1 MLLCVQIIWC
11 CWGDRKQPIPSSVPC
26 CGRQAMKNYKASEP
40 AKQRKKHLLLLKTS
54 FLSQSRT
61 MRERHVETGGTTNG
75 IQYGRRRGKVGVW
88 RWKRMGARKE
98 ENKVT
103 ELKGQGGE
111 KMMCVSVRSSYSKLI
126 ETLKNCVF
134 VFGRSFLY
142 GSFCGQEVCHCK
154 SWREK
159 HLWLSLCVLSLQPV
173 TCDLRSLI
181 SGLFFNAHFDVFL
194 TNIYLNL

>member
-75 IQYGRRRGKVGVW
+75 IQYRRRRGKVGVW

-126 ETLKNCVF
+126 ETLKNCVWKELF
-134 VFGRSFLY
+134 IWVFLWA
-142 GSFCGQEVCHCK
+142 GSVSLQILE
-154 SWREK
+154 REAPVTQPLCVVTAAS
-159 HLWLSLCVLSLQPV
+159 HLWLEV
-173 TCDLRSLI
+173 
-181 SGLFFNAHFDVFL
+181 FDIRF
-194 TNIYLNL
+194 IF

>member
-1 MLLCVQIIWC
+1 M
-11 CWGDRKQPIPSSVPC
+11 GS
-26 CGRQAMKNYKASEP
+26 Y
-40 AKQRKKHLLLLKTS
+40 
-54 FLSQSRT
+54 
-61 MRERHVETGGTTNG
+61 TGGEWE
-75 IQYGRRRGKVGVW
+75 RWGVW

-98 ENKVT
+98 VSKVT

-181 SGLFFNAHFDVFL
+181 SGLFFNAHFLRLPHKHLFEPIIFKARNVKYNNFL
-194 TNIYLNL
+194 CIFMDTAVTGSCRGCYIVCLWKNERRRVSTCLFYVNTVRCVHAT